1 MDKAFSQATETHCD
15 ELSKKIEA
23 TIPAARITNMGWLVL
38 VVLPNHSVFTVA
50 PLTSATCD
58 VSGTDS
64 QDQRHECE
72 NLSWEQALGFLQ
84 MVSGERIEE
93 ETERDQTGRKKVSP
107 LGFPDDPLGSDRS
120 ETRPNKNSEGR
131 RASRIGHN
139 FEGGSPLALSEQSGS
154 AHPSQMY
161 SYLSEMLPVDSADVE
176 GNKLALESHGVSIVV
191 TGQADGNFS
200 IQSSID
206 GEVIQQSENVS
217 AGDLI
222 RWLFFISDA
231 IQKRAEQNQP
241 SEPVEDV
248 AVNDAYSVLKELA
261 EETGKATDPIRNKS
275 LFDLRQGLVMA
286 KPPFDQRSGRRFFG
300 QDFAPGHTPD
310 PEVSASVRG
319 DTTHNGHPVSLNENR
334 DASRPY
340 ANTLGGMKLVYV
352 QGEGAVLVDAAQI
365 PPSKKLAW
373 DAKHGVILTDENLPS
388 NRKDM
393 WFFRG
398 WN

>member
-1 MDKAFSQATETHCD
+1 
-15 ELSKKIEA
+15 
-23 TIPAARITNMGWLVL
+23 
-38 VVLPNHSVFTVA
+38 
-50 PLTSATCD
+50 
-58 VSGTDS
+58 
-64 QDQRHECE
+64 
-72 NLSWEQALGFLQ
+72 
-84 MVSGERIEE
+84 
-93 ETERDQTGRKKVSP
+93 
-107 LGFPDDPLGSDRS
+107 
-120 ETRPNKNSEGR
+120 
-131 RASRIGHN
+131 
-139 FEGGSPLALSEQSGS
+139 
-154 AHPSQMY
+154 
-161 SYLSEMLPVDSADVE
+161 MLPVDSADVE

-222 RWLFFISDA
+222 RWLFFIADA

-275 LFDLRQGLVMA
+275 LFDLRQGLVVD
-286 KPPFDQRSGRRFFG
+286 KGGSGRRFFG
-300 QDFAPGHTPD
+300 QDFAPGYTPD

-319 DTTHNGHPVSLNENR
+319 DTKHNGHPVSLNENR
-334 DASRPY
+334 DISRPFSD
-340 ANTLGGMKLVYV
+340 TLGGRKLVYV
-352 QGEGAVLVDAAQI
+352 QGEGAVLVNAADI

-373 DAKHGVILTDENLPS
+373 DAEHGVILTDENLPS